1 MISQGFSWLRIKSI
15 NSDLN
20 QQIHRAKATHQ
31 RIAATIRSALLSI
44 EKGPLPRCARK
55 EAKLEITKLN
65 EALEILLRQ

>member
-1 MISQGFSWLRIKSI
+1 MAIKVKSI

-20 QQIHRAKATHQ
+20 QQIFRVKATRH
-31 RIAATIRSALLSI
+31 RIAATIRSALLAI
-44 EKGPLPRCARK
+44 DKGPLPRCSKK